1 MTKTKTKVQKRLS
14 KPEKVTNEELNK
26 IQSLINNANK
36 AQVDVG
42 GIEFQ
47 KYNILHQV
55 SIIQDQIILFRNELK
70 KSYGTDDIDI
80 QTGVINYKKNEQTD
94 KKD

>member
-42 GIEFQ
+42 GIELQ
-47 KYNILHQV
+47 KQNILHQV